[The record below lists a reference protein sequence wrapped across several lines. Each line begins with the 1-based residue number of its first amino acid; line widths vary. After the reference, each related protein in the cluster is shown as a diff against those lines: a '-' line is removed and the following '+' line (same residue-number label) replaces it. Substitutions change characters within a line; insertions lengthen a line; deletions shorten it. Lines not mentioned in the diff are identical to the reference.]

1 MKEYLVHIEIEDK
14 DQLHTLKFH
23 SSTLTVLFLAIDD
36 FRKAISNVHVADTS
50 MMHDTQGIL
59 ESLSENFQRQKTVV
73 EEQDQSDEDDKDLST
88 MENIKIKDNEDDEL
102 QEENSLAYRPTQE
115 PSYKT
120 TIPGAK

>member
-1 MKEYLVHIEIEDK
+1 
-14 DQLHTLKFH
+14 
-23 SSTLTVLFLAIDD
+23 
-36 FRKAISNVHVADTS
+36 
-50 MMHDTQGIL
+50 
-59 ESLSENFQRQKTVV
+59 
-73 EEQDQSDEDDKDLST
+73 